1 MGEVALPVAKTSRCS
16 KTGLTGKAGL
26 TDEQMCQSR
35 LKWQCRRGM
44 RELDVLLSNYLERHY
59 PVSDESY
66 KTAFRQ
72 LLELPDPELMR
83 YLLSGET
90 PADPDLAHVVK
101 RIRGSASP

>member
-1 MGEVALPVAKTSRCS
+1 
-16 KTGLTGKAGL
+16 
-26 TDEQMCQSR
+26 
-35 LKWQCRRGM
+35 M
-44 RELDVLLSNYLERHY
+44 RELDVLLNNYLERDY
-59 PVSDESY
+59 PASDEWD

-101 RIRGSASP
+101 CIRGSASP